1 MQLQHTLRAPVA
13 IICTALAAVTL
24 AVVDAARVSLAAPV
38 AQGTITVC
46 EDVLTEPSSATW
58 TTPAEWGDLFTVTY
72 IAAESS
78 PGTGAARVGYGGTSY
93 RFFPP
98 ETTWTLATRGIPL
111 TVDPAEL
118 VPGDYVTVE
127 VCGTVPAPTA
137 TPTATE
143 VPPTPTFHPYPY
155 PIFFPDIHSHS
166 GN

>member
-24 AVVDAARVSLAAPV
+24 AVVDAAMPTLAAP
-38 AQGTITVC
+38 AQETITVC
-46 EDVLTEPSSATW
+46 ENVLTDSSAPTW
-58 TTPAEWGDLFTVTY
+58 TTPAEWGDPYSVTY
-72 IAAESS
+72 IAESS
-78 PGTGAARVGYGGTSY
+78 PGAGAARVGYGGTSY

-98 ETTWTLATRGIPL
+98 ETTWHLATRGIPM
-111 TVDPAEL
+111 TVDPYDLAE
-118 VPGDYVTVE
+118 GDYVIVE
-127 VCGTVPAPTA
+127 MCGTVPAPTA

-143 VPPTPTFHPYPY
+143 VPSTPTFHPYPY